1 MAISSN
7 DLMHATLVRRPFNR
21 AGWCFANKLDGFR
34 ALARRDGDR
43 VDPLARSG
51 RPIVGQYKGVSSA

>member
-21 AGWCFANKLDGFR
+21 AGWCFENKLDGFR

-43 VDPLARSG
+43 VDPPRAPAARSLAN
-51 RPIVGQYKGVSSA
+51 IKA